1 MPATCSP
8 YRRFSAEEPVSSSC
22 TVVVHPDH
30 DPEEFDRLLDEHHYL
45 GSRCQAGDYLRQ
57 RIYFNGD
64 LVGLLS
70 WGTSCYAL
78 KDRDEYIGWNDRL
91 RAERLKLVVQNRR
104 FLLLTKK
111 GEHPNLASQSLAA
124 ALKVLPQQW

>member
-57 RIYFNGD
+57 SIYFNGD
-64 LVGLLS
+64 LVENENGSRTKTRKRKTGQTTHFGKRVRPHILS
-70 WGTSCYAL
+70 
-78 KDRDEYIGWNDRL
+78 
-91 RAERLKLVVQNRR
+91 
-104 FLLLTKK
+104 F
-111 GEHPNLASQSLAA
+111 
-124 ALKVLPQQW
+124 